1 MMKKSILSSSTTQ
14 NVSAAGAA
22 VGGTLTAA
30 QLLEQMFPESGI
42 LTNPAVTGFATFLM
56 TTFVLPWLSRR
67 IARYRGK

>member
-1 MMKKSILSSSTTQ
+1 MKKSILKSSTTQ

-30 QLLEQMFPESGI
+30 QLLQQMFPAAEI

-56 TTFVLPWLSRR
+56 TTFVLPWLSRQ
-67 IARYRGK
+67 IARRRGK

>member
-1 MMKKSILSSSTTQ
+1 MRKSILESSTTQ
-14 NVSAAGAA
+14 SVSAAGAA
-22 VGGTLTAA
+22 VGTTLTAA

-56 TTFVLPWLSRR
+56 TTFVVPWLSRQ